1 MSEQAQEPIQ
11 DQPIEPQQVISQP
24 EAPPAPD
31 SSLINNRVTRLFPN
45 EEPEYPQDSNNALLE
60 QMQNIQKLLGQKDQ
74 KAQQP
79 DPTSQLGKKFEEL
92 ERKHAELQEQ
102 YQARIQQ
109 QEWEEAAKET
119 AQWVKSNQDHYPLVV
134 AAGFE
139 NVVMHK
145 IENMKNATGRL
156 IGVDQAAQMV
166 NQEISDLFE
175 RCAQAAGYVKRD
187 KTTHARR
194 EEADIQTS
202 TPDLDIE
209 VPPNW
214 DDMSDDEKWNYLN
227 RENI

>member
-1 MSEQAQEPIQ
+1 MSEQAAEPIQ
-11 DQPIEPQQVISQP
+11 DQPIEPQQVVSQP
-24 EAPPAPD
+24 EPPPAPD
-31 SSLINNRVTRLFPN
+31 SSLINNRLHKLYPAD
-45 EEPEYPQDSNNALLE
+45 EPQAPQDSNQALLE
-60 QMQNIQKLLGQKDQ
+60 QMQQIRGLLGQKEQ
-74 KAQQP
+74 KQQPP

-102 YQARIQQ
+102 YQSRIQQ

-119 AQWVKSNQDHYPLVV
+119 AQWVKVNEEHYPLVV

-145 IENMKNATGRL
+145 IENMKNATGRV

-175 RCAQAAGYVKRD
+175 RCAERAGYVKRD
-187 KTTHARR
+187 KTTYARR
-194 EEADIQTS
+194 EEAETQTTTS
-202 TPDLDIE
+202 DLDIE

-214 DDMSDDEKWNYLN
+214 DEWSDDEKWNYLN